1 MTATVHVYGAG
12 SIGNHLTY
20 ACRKKNWEVT
30 VIDLDLAALDRMRSS
45 IYPSRYGTWD
55 SSIRLA
61 TSDKLAGPSPDVVII
76 GTPPD
81 SHLKVAFEVLRRS
94 APKVM
99 CIEKPLCTPDLSQCD
114 HLDAL
119 ASEKGT
125 VILTGYNHT
134 MVPASFAALDQIRA
148 GVLGTPLTAIAE
160 FREYWGGIF
169 DAHPWLSGP
178 SDSYLGFWR
187 RGGGASG
194 EHSHAIN
201 IWQFF
206 ARAVGAGRITEVG
219 ALLDYSD
226 PHGAAYDRLCQLHI
240 RTEGRLAGIIVQ
252 DVITQPSRKWARLQ
266 GDNGFLEWYVNYQKD
281 EDRIIYG
288 RAGADAEHL
297 AFAKTR
303 PDDFKGEIDHIDR
316 LLDGVDRPTDSPMHV
331 HRGLETMLVIAAAH
345 RSAAVRKSVYID
357 YSKGWTEKALTH

>member
-1 MTATVHVYGAG
+1 VTAVVHVYGAG

-20 ACRKKNWEVT
+20 ACRRKDWEVT
-30 VIDLDLAALDRMRSS
+30 VIDLDPVALDRMRSS
-45 IYPSRYGTWD
+45 TYPSRYGTWD
-55 SSIRLA
+55 SSICL
-61 TSDKLAGPSPDVVII
+61 TTYDKLAGPRPDVVIV

-81 SHLKVAFEVLRRS
+81 THLRVAFGVLQWT

-119 ASEKGT
+119 ANEKGT
-125 VILTGYNHT
+125 IILTGYNHT
-134 MVPASFAALDQIRA
+134 MVPASFAALDRIRA
-148 GVLGTPLTAIAE
+148 GVLGTPLTVIAE

-206 ARAVGAGRITEVG
+206 AHAIRAGRIIEVS
-219 ALLDYSD
+219 ALLDYADQDASS
-226 PHGAAYDRLCQLHI
+226 YDRLCQLHV
-240 RTEGRLAGIIVQ
+240 RTEGGLAGFIVQ
-252 DVITQPSRKWARLQ
+252 DVITEPSRKWARLQ
-266 GDNGFLEWYVNYQKD
+266 GDKGFLEWYVNYQKD
-281 EDRIIYG
+281 EDRIVYG
-288 RAGADAEHL
+288 RAGAAAEHIP
-297 AFAKTR
+297 FAKTR
-303 PDDFKGEIDHIDR
+303 PDDFKGEIDHVAR
-316 LLDGVDRPTDSPMHV
+316 LLDGVDRATDSPMHL

-345 RSAAVRKSVYID
+345 RSAAARKSVYID
-357 YSKGWTEKALTH
+357 YTKGWTEKALTQ